1 MSELV
6 DDRVLKTL
14 AFGRAGSSPAGG
26 TTLIWSLKMYDL
38 LIDLRRRCF
47 GIHSTYWAKI
57 NLNTNYKPELIR
69 LHPPEFRLVFEKLY
83 EELKNER

>member
-1 MSELV
+1 
-6 DDRVLKTL
+6 
-14 AFGRAGSSPAGG
+14 
-26 TTLIWSLKMYDL
+26 MYDL